1 MAGQD
6 RNRQRMQQDMPDQDK
21 TRETEMKTLTA
32 ALATAVMLA
41 ATAAGAETLRFGI
54 DANYPPFAKQGADG
68 KLQGFD
74 VDISYALCTAMKVQ
88 CQIVPQD
95 WDGLIPAL
103 NANKFDAILSSMQIT
118 DERRKA
124 VDFSHKYYNTPARMV
139 ARIGTKVDQNAFRGK
154 KIGTLRASTQEKFAR
169 DYWGKAGA
177 TVVSY
182 GKAPEAFLDLTAGRV
197 DGVFV
202 DSVVGETDFLKRPQA
217 KNFAFVGPSYNDPRY
232 FGDGAGI
239 AVKKGNTVLVQRLN
253 KAIDQIRADGTYRK
267 IQDRYFNFD
276 VYGK

>member
-1 MAGQD
+1 
-6 RNRQRMQQDMPDQDK
+6 
-21 TRETEMKTLTA
+21 MKTLTA
-32 ALATAVMLA
+32 TLA
-41 ATAAGAETLRFGI
+41 AALMLTAAAVNAETLRFGI
-54 DANYPPFAKQGADG
+54 DANYPPFAWQGSDG
-68 KLQGFD
+68 RLQGFD
-74 VDISYALCTAMKVQ
+74 VDISNALCAALKVR

-118 DERRKA
+118 SERRKA
-124 VDFSHKYYNTPARMV
+124 VDFSNKYYSTPARMV
-139 ARIGTKVDQNAFRGK
+139 ARTGTRVDQNAFRGR

-169 DYWGKAGA
+169 DYWGQAGA
-177 TVVSY
+177 TIVSY
-182 GKAPEAFLDLTAGRV
+182 GKAPEAFRDLTAGRI

-202 DSVVGETDFLKRPQA
+202 DSVVGETDFLKQPQA
-217 KNFAFVGPSYNDPRY
+217 RNFTFIGPSYHDSRY

-239 AVKKGNTVLVQRLN
+239 AVKKGNTALVQRLN
-253 KAIDQIRADGTYRK
+253 RAIDQIRADGTYRK

>member
-1 MAGQD
+1 
-6 RNRQRMQQDMPDQDK
+6 
-21 TRETEMKTLTA
+21 MKKLAAHLAA
-32 ALATAVMLA
+32 ALMLL

-54 DANYPPFAKQGADG
+54 DANYPPFAWQGSDG

-74 VDISYALCTAMKVQ
+74 VDISHALCAVMKVQ

-118 DERRKA
+118 AERRKA
-124 VDFSHKYYNTPARMV
+124 VDFSNKYYSIPARMV
-139 ARIGTKVDQNAFRGK
+139 ARIGTRVDQQAFHGK

-169 DYWGKAGA
+169 DYWGQAGA
-177 TVVSY
+177 TIVSY
-182 GKAPEAFLDLTAGRV
+182 GKAPEAFRDLTAGRI

-202 DSVVGETDFLKRPQA
+202 DSVVGETGFLRQSQA
-217 KNFAFVGPSYNDPRY
+217 KSFAFVGPSYHDSRY
-232 FGDGAGI
+232 FGAGAGI
-239 AVKKGNTVLVQRLN
+239 AVRKGNTALAERLN
-253 KAIDQIRADGTYRK
+253 QAIDRIRADGTYRK